1 MCPVLAGICGAT
13 FLEGVLVFTFLV
25 HSIHCVLYTSG
36 EADLSIYT
44 SLMVIYIYIYIYI
57 HAYTWYYRYQQ
68 SVPTIS
74 PCDSFASPQAWAS
87 VGLILFLFCRPLQRC
102 CLHWR
107 IADGLNDE

>member
-44 SLMVIYIYIYIYI
+44 SLMVIYIYIYIYTCI
-57 HAYTWYYRYQQ
+57 YMVLQIPAECPH
-68 SVPTIS
+68 
-74 PCDSFASPQAWAS
+74 DFA
-87 VGLILFLFCRPLQRC
+87 L
-102 CLHWR
+102 
-107 IADGLNDE
+107 